1 MTSTFINVM
10 HALLSMCMATL
21 QGVELKGNNKLLLTV
36 IGSC

>member
-10 HALLSMCMATL
+10 HAFLLMCMATL
-21 QGVELKGNNKLLLTV
+21 QGAKLKGNNNLLLTV